1 MSKLEHK
8 NNKIITEFLNYQK
21 IIRKLSENSIK
32 SYNADLIQF
41 GKFVEEYENSQ
52 LFTKINKIIFR
63 NYLIHLDE
71 KKYSSKTIARKIA
84 SLKSL
89 YKYLFKNKIIYENP
103 LDSIKIPKVTKR
115 LPHLLSKKQ
124 IIKLM
129 SLPDIKTPNGIRDLN
144 ILELFYSTGIRI
156 SELVKIEK
164 TKINLDNNTIH
175 IIGKGNK
182 DRIVILG
189 DRAKYIMNK
198 YLNLK
203 NDIMNKY
210 LFPSLIKNNHSKH
223 IGIRTVYNIVI
234 KYLRIVSD
242 DEKLSPHSLRHS
254 FATHLIENG
263 ADIIAV
269 KDLLG
274 HDSLSSTQI
283 YTHIQKEKLKEIY
296 KLSHPDSWGDLWKMI

>member
-1 MSKLEHK
+1 MSKLDHK
-8 NNKIITEFLNYQK
+8 NNEIITEFLNYQK

-32 SYNADLIQF
+32 SYKADLMQF
-41 GKFVEEYENSQ
+41 GHFVEKYENSL
-52 LFTKINKIIFR
+52 LFTKLNKTIFR
-63 NYLIHLDE
+63 NYLIHLD
-71 KKYSSKTIARKIA
+71 KNKYSSKTIARKIA
-84 SLKSL
+84 SLKSI
-89 YKYLFKNKIIYENP
+89 YKYLYKNKIIAKNP
-103 LDSIKIPKVTKR
+103 LDTIKIPKVPKR

-124 IIKLM
+124 IMKLM
-129 SLPDIKTPNGIRDLN
+129 SIPDINTPIGIRDLT
-144 ILELFYSTGIRI
+144 ILELFYSTGVRI

-175 IIGKGNK
+175 ILGKGNK

-189 DRAKYIMNK
+189 DRAKNVLNK
-198 YLNLK
+198 YLHLKSNL
-203 NDIMNKY
+203 INKY
-210 LFPSLIKNNHSKH
+210 LFPSLIKNKYSKH

-234 KYLRIVSD
+234 KYLRMVSD

-274 HDSLSSTQI
+274 HDSLSSTQV

-296 KLSHPDSWGDLWKMI
+296 RLSHPDS